1 MSKVFVG
8 YDSFGINGVDDNFI
22 HFVFDIILS
31 HTASD
36 IESEMGLVIT
46 SDEYIKELNH
56 KYRGKDKVTNILSFC
71 NDEIKEAPKTE
82 EDENYLGDIYISY
95 SQLNQEADKLNIS
108 IKERFVQL
116 FVHGVLHLVGLDHE
130 DSQSTSAMESL
141 EDKIVNC
148 II

>member
-8 YDSFGINGVDDNFI
+8 YDSFGINEINDNFI

-36 IESEMGLVIT
+36 IDCEMGLVIT
-46 SDEYIKELNH
+46 SDEYIKSLNH
-56 KYRGKDKVTNILSFC
+56 QYRGKNKTTNVLSFS
-71 NDEIKEAPKTE
+71 NDEIKDIPLVD
-82 EDENYLGDIYISY
+82 EDKNYLGDVYISY
-95 SQLNQEADKLNIS
+95 NQLNQEAVKLNVS

-116 FVHGVLHLVGLDHE
+116 FIHGTLHLIGLDHT

-141 EDKIVNC
+141 EDKIVSS
-148 II
+148 IV